1 MIESFII
8 LSIHFREFY
17 KRVNTRQQ
25 HEHTEKGFQI
35 ELLLENF
42 GYHATVEAEYKNGD
56 KLTLDGE
63 SHTAEDLL
71 KLLMYKRLD
80 LEEQFDWTESHTM
93 LTLEEE
99 ALLFSTKEKKK
110 KSKLSKKGGA
120 KTSGAGGA
128 IKGGGKSK
136 K

>member
-1 MIESFII
+1 MHLF
-8 LSIHFREFY
+8 LREFY
-17 KRVNTRQQ
+17 KQVNTRQQ

-35 ELLLENF
+35 ELLLENY
-42 GYHATVEAEYKNGD
+42 GYHATVEAEYRNGD
-56 KLTLDGE
+56 KLSVDGE
-63 SHTAEDLL
+63 SHTAEDIL
-71 KLLMYKRLD
+71 KVLMYKRLD
-80 LEEQFDWTESHTM
+80 LEEQFDWAETHTM

-128 IKGGGKSK
+128 IKGGKSK